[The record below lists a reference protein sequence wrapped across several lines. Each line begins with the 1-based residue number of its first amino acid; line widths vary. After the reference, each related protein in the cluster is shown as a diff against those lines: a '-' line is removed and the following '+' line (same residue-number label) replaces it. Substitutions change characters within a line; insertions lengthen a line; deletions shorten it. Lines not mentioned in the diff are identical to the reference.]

1 MGSDI
6 FISYKAEDFSEANY
20 MKTIF
25 EKNGLSCWMAPMS
38 IAGGAS
44 YASEIPNAIRN
55 AKVFVLILS
64 RKAQESKWVPKEIDQ
79 AINSGK
85 TILPFMIEDCGL
97 NDDFNFYLTNIQRYE
112 AYVNKQAAINKI
124 LMDIR
129 SIINNDKTCT
139 DNGEDV
145 SPKEFFAESPVLH
158 DAKPEKQRKKNF
170 FSRITPYGYKGS
182 RNPILKVPM
191 IMSDI
196 YAVIAL
202 LSNLI
207 IFLVGGV
214 GSGALGWFSAIA
226 MIICSTLAV
235 WHLAYAAGLLWN
247 KMPKFLAFLVQIIL
261 VFIAFFIITIAGIM
275 VIVS

>member
-6 FISYKAEDFSEANY
+6 FISYKTEEFNEANY

-64 RKAQESKWVPKEIDQ
+64 RKAQESIWVPKEIDQ
-79 AINSGK
+79 AINLGK

-97 NDDFNFYLTNIQRYE
+97 NDDFNFYLTNVQRYE
-112 AYVNKQAAINKI
+112 AYANKQAAINKI

-129 SIINNDKTCT
+129 SIINNGKANIE
-139 DNGEDV
+139 NGETV
-145 SPKEFFAESPVLH
+145 SHKEFFGESPVSYGV
-158 DAKPEKQRKKNF
+158 KSEKQRKKNF
-170 FSRITPYGYKGS
+170 FSRLTPYGYKGA
-182 RNPILKVPM
+182 RNPKLKVPM

-196 YAVIAL
+196 YAGIVL
-202 LSNLI
+202 LLNLI
-207 IFLVGGV
+207 IFFAGGV
-214 GSGALGWFSAIA
+214 GSGDIGLFSAIA
-226 MIICSTLAV
+226 VTVCSTLAM
-235 WHLAYAAGLLWN
+235 WHLAYATGLLWN
-247 KMPKFLAFLVQIIL
+247 KIPKFLAFLVQIIIL
-261 VFIAFFIITIAGIM
+261 FAAFFIITIAGAII
-275 VIVS
+275 IVL